1 MNVLVLL
8 DLKIL
13 QNLVFVQTSLLENN
27 ADVIKISQSVQADI
41 SFISNVLSEIVFFKS
56 IFS

>member
-27 ADVIKISQSVQADI
+27 ADVRKISQSVQADI